1 MPRSGSVAA
10 FDPSAITAAILAGG
24 EGRRVGG
31 ADKGLLPLAGRP
43 LVAHVVAAL
52 RGQVG
57 QMMICANRNADRYAR
72 FAPVVADGG
81 SGFRGPLA
89 GIAAALRECKSEWLL
104 TVPVDCPQPPRD
116 LAVRLHD
123 VALAD
128 HRDVVVVDDGT
139 RVQPMFALYRS
150 SLAANAEEALRKDMP
165 VARWQQGLHRA
176 LADFSTR
183 TPEFGNLNTLEEFR
197 QWEQGAH
204 G

>member
-1 MPRSGSVAA
+1 MAA
-10 FDPSAITAAILAGG
+10 FDPSVITAAILAGG

-31 ADKGLLPLAGRP
+31 ADKGLLPLGGRP

-57 QMMICANRNADRYAR
+57 RMVICANRNADRYAQ
-72 FAPVVADGG
+72 FAPVIADGE

-89 GIAAALRECKSEWLL
+89 GIAAALRACASEWLL

-123 VALAD
+123 VALGEN
-128 HRDVVVVDDGT
+128 RDVVVVFDGV
-139 RVQPMFALYRS
+139 RVEPMFALYRS
-150 SLAANAEEALRKDMP
+150 TLAANAEDALRKDMP
-165 VARWQQGLHRA
+165 VVRWQQGLNRA
-176 LADFSTR
+176 LVDFSTCA
-183 TPEFGNLNTLEEFR
+183 PEFGNLNTLEEFR